1 MNTNNDCLP
10 DNAVAKLDDYRV
22 QVIVKLIDSPV
33 LRRLDKITCTSTER
47 REAREWIEEMEGE
60 DEAEEEEEDVEEEEV
75 VSIYNIFTQSHT
87 HYHSYGVLLGL
98 LTFLHLILFSW
109 SVMFWFF
116 VFLWVLFHVGARSS
130 SQM

>member
-60 DEAEEEEEDVEEEEV
+60 DEVEEEEEDVEEEEV
-75 VSIYNIFTQSHT
+75 VSNCSIFTHKLIIT
-87 HYHSYGVLLGL
+87 HLAS
-98 LTFLHLILFSW
+98 FS
-109 SVMFWFF
+109 
-116 VFLWVLFHVGARSS
+116 GC
-130 SQM
+130 